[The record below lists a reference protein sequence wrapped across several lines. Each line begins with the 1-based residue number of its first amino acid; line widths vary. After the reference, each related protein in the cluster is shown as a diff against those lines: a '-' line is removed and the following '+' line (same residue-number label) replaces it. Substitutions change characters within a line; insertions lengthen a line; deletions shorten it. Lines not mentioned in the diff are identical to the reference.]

1 MRSVRLLAILTAVAA
16 VGGCAGIGAAVD
28 GLCATCCLSCLNGGG
43 PVPRD
48 SQVPDRDDTLSAS
61 TPASAPAMP
70 Y

>member
-1 MRSVRLLAILTAVAA
+1 MRPVRLLAILTVVAA

-28 GLCATCCLSCLNGGG
+28 NLCATCCLSCLNGGG

-48 SQVPDRDDTLSAS
+48 SQVPDRDETLSAS
-61 TPASAPAMP
+61 SPAASSAMS

>member
-1 MRSVRLLAILTAVAA
+1 MRTVRLLVILTAVAA

-28 GLCATCCLSCLNGGG
+28 NLCATCCLSCLNGGG

-48 SQVPDRDDTLSAS
+48 PQGPGRDAPPSAPSAS
-61 TPASAPAMP
+61 ASAMS